1 MVHFKNKFIMNNNFN
16 NNGILTLGEVSNI
29 IMMES
34 LPAVKK
40 WLSSKNIRIN
50 KFSKANYVY
59 EIEILVEI
67 DKQLAL
73 NLKWKHPNQWK
84 EMYKCVARSE
94 SIYNLVLIQIGEE
107 VIYKPINKV
116 KTKGTDDEKLL
127 KELLSI

>member
-1 MVHFKNKFIMNNNFN
+1 MNNNFN

-34 LPAVKK
+34 IPAVKK
-40 WLSSKNIRIN
+40 WLTLNNIRIN

-59 EIEILVEI
+59 EIEVLCEL

-73 NLKWKHPNQWK
+73 NLKWKYPTQWK
-84 EMYKCVARSE
+84 EMFKCAARSE
-94 SIYNLVLIQIGEE
+94 SIYNLVLIQIGDEI
-107 VIYKPINKV
+107 VYKPINKV
-116 KTKGTDDEKLL
+116 KTKGTNDEKLL